1 MSYLRTL
8 LGAPKEKLVHD
19 PGEKGPEGEGEA
31 AMTMLCLT
39 YFATVGILIYEKFL
53 KKKGESNEMVDV
65 KTFAADAAA
74 KAVVDGKTDAN
85 EGLTEDEIR
94 DKISQEMW
102 TQPAQDGTT
111 PEFRAKFIKA
121 ASFGAITVDSTGP
134 VRDALYFLS
143 GVNYLKIFLIIFVFF
158 NIWVFLLV
166 LSIMGTSFKL
176 LGGKDS
182 AKMFDV
188 VDNPISGVMIGILAT
203 VLVQSSSTTTSI
215 IISLVGANELSV
227 RNAVFMIMGA
237 NIGTSVTNTIV
248 AMGHF
253 ANKDDLRRGF
263 SAATVHDVFNLLSVL
278 VFLPLN
284 WIYPF
289 FENMTYEMAKNQKV
303 CEEDCVKT
311 EFLSPYI
318 SPYSKGV
325 ANYDKKVANYISQ
338 GYCGGECG
346 TSYTSTQMKALQ
358 KHICT
363 NDGNDCSKI
372 HKNFEGS
379 WVADGYLNKKR
390 APAYI
395 TTDANGLAT
404 AGFSYTW
411 PANKDA
417 NTYKAEKYFVNG
429 TAISGALK
437 SDTVYE
443 VCGSKVKTGLCDKR
457 LLKGGIALTEWEM
470 SDEGAGTLLAILSLM
485 GLCSCLF
492 CIVYSLQTVIKGT
505 AARVLQRVVGFNGYF
520 NILVG
525 MGITILV
532 QSSSIT
538 TATLTPIAAVG
549 LISLEDML
557 PLTLGANI
565 GTTLTGILGATVV
578 TSNPV
583 EAWQVALCHLFFNIF
598 GILLWYPIPRIR
610 QIPLNAARFLGRM
623 TTHPK
628 YGKVFPLIYTLVV
641 FFIVPSICYGIAVA
655 ATQ

>member
-1 MSYLRTL
+1 
-8 LGAPKEKLVHD
+8 
-19 PGEKGPEGEGEA
+19 
-31 AMTMLCLT
+31 
-39 YFATVGILIYEKFL
+39 
-53 KKKGESNEMVDV
+53 MVDV
-65 KTFAADAAA
+65 KDFAAAAAA
-74 KAVVDGKTDAN
+74 KAAADGKADNN

-94 DKISQEMW
+94 DKISQAKW
-102 TQPAQDGTT
+102 TQPAQDNTS
-111 PEFRAKFIKA
+111 PEFRAKFVKA
-121 ASFGAITVDSTGP
+121 ASFGAVTVDSTGP
-134 VRDALYFLS
+134 IRDALYFLS
-143 GVNYLKIFLIIFVFF
+143 GVNYLKIFLVIFVFF

-166 LSIMGTSFKL
+166 LSLMGTGFKL

-215 IISLVGANELSV
+215 IISLVGADELSV
-227 RNAVFMIMGA
+227 RNAVFMVMGA

-325 ANYDKKVANYISQ
+325 ADYDKKVANYISQ

-437 SDTVYE
+437 ADTVYE

-628 YGKVFPLIYTLVV
+628 YGKVFPLVYTLFV
-641 FFIVPSICYGIAVA
+641 FFIIPSICYGIAVA